1 MDIKEK
7 KYSFNEA
14 LSFLTESA
22 IINNGILTE
31 NEIHEAF
38 KDLDLSDNDY
48 KLIDSYFAEQ
58 NIKIKGTKTVA
69 TTPDTSTDAPVS
81 NITADTTKLDD
92 SEKKI
97 LNMYM
102 SELKNNHSYS
112 DQEKLSLIETLVNSK
127 AKDSSI
133 TNKLVEAYLNLA
145 IDLSKEYAGKG
156 ISIAD
161 LIAEGNLALIESI
174 NSYKQAVDLTTFK
187 NQLTQ
192 DITNA
197 MTKLILEQD
206 GSSKIGNHV
215 ADRANLLDRASRE
228 LSEKLGKTPTLQELA
243 EYVSLPEDEVQR
255 IMQISLDAMN
265 ASLNP
270 DQ

>member
-1 MDIKEK
+1 MERGEFEQGSIEARPSVVYKRKSSKGLLVSTILFALIAVALGVCLAITLMQKGNDKTSNGAKSDKE
-7 KYSFNEA
+7 
-14 LSFLTESA
+14 A
-22 IINNGILTE
+22 IVDS
-31 NEIHEAF
+31 
-38 KDLDLSDNDY
+38 KDGSD
-48 KLIDSYFAEQ
+48 
-58 NIKIKGTKTVA
+58 T
-69 TTPDTSTDAPVS
+69 
-81 NITADTTKLDD
+81 D

-97 LNMYM
+97 LDMYM

-145 IDLSKEYAGKG
+145 IELSKEYAGKG

-187 NQLTQ
+187 NQLTR

-206 GSSKIGNHV
+206 GSSRIGNHV

>member
-38 KDLDLSDNDY
+38 KDLDLSDMNPSTATVDDRGMDY
-48 KLIDSYFAEQ
+48 LKKAHEASQHLGRLFQDLL
-58 NIKIKGTKTVA
+58 
-69 TTPDTSTDAPVS
+69 
-81 NITADTTKLDD
+81 DTTKLDD

-97 LNMYM
+97 LDMYM

-145 IDLSKEYAGKG
+145 IELSKEYAGKG

-187 NQLTQ
+187 NQLTR

>member
-22 IINNGILTE
+22 IINSGFLTE

-48 KLIDSYFAEQ
+48 KLIDAYFAEQ

-97 LNMYM
+97 LDMYM

-145 IDLSKEYAGKG
+145 IELSKEYAGKG

-187 NQLTQ
+187 NQLTR

-228 LSEKLGKTPTLQELA
+228 LSEKLGKTPTLLELA

>member
-1 MDIKEK
+1 M
-7 KYSFNEA
+7 
-14 LSFLTESA
+14 
-22 IINNGILTE
+22 
-31 NEIHEAF
+31 
-38 KDLDLSDNDY
+38 
-48 KLIDSYFAEQ
+48 IDSYFAEQ

-97 LNMYM
+97 LDMYM

-145 IDLSKEYAGKG
+145 IELSKEYAGKG

-187 NQLTQ
+187 NQLTR
-192 DITNA
+192 DISNA

>member
-1 MDIKEK
+1 MIKAGSDFAKTLTAPAVLELIGDVGAGK
-7 KYSFNEA
+7 TTFTRGIAQGLGVKEGVTSPSF
-14 LSFLTESA
+14 T
-22 IINNGILTE
+22 
-31 NEIHEAF
+31 
-38 KDLDLSDNDY
+38 
-48 KLIDSYFAEQ
+48 
-58 NIKIKGTKTVA
+58 
-69 TTPDTSTDAPVS
+69 
-81 NITADTTKLDD
+81 
-92 SEKKI
+92 
-97 LNMYM
+97 
-102 SELKNNHSYS
+102 
-112 DQEKLSLIETLVNSK
+112 
-127 AKDSSI
+127 
-133 TNKLVEAYLNLA
+133 
-145 IDLSKEYAGKG
+145 LSKEYAGKG

-187 NQLTQ
+187 NQLTR

>member
-97 LNMYM
+97 LDMYM
-102 SELKNNHSYS
+102 SELKE
-112 DQEKLSLIETLVNSK
+112 QPQLFRPGK
-127 AKDSSI
+127 ALFNRDS
-133 TNKLVEAYLNLA
+133 
-145 IDLSKEYAGKG
+145 G
-156 ISIAD
+156 
-161 LIAEGNLALIESI
+161 
-174 NSYKQAVDLTTFK
+174 
-187 NQLTQ
+187 
-192 DITNA
+192 
-197 MTKLILEQD
+197 
-206 GSSKIGNHV
+206 
-215 ADRANLLDRASRE
+215 
-228 LSEKLGKTPTLQELA
+228 
-243 EYVSLPEDEVQR
+243 
-255 IMQISLDAMN
+255 
-265 ASLNP
+265 
-270 DQ
+270 

>member
-81 NITADTTKLDD
+81 NITADTTF
-92 SEKKI
+92 
-97 LNMYM
+97 
-102 SELKNNHSYS
+102 HH
-112 DQEKLSLIETLVNSK
+112 QQTC
-127 AKDSSI
+127 
-133 TNKLVEAYLNLA
+133 
-145 IDLSKEYAGKG
+145 G
-156 ISIAD
+156 
-161 LIAEGNLALIESI
+161 
-174 NSYKQAVDLTTFK
+174 
-187 NQLTQ
+187 
-192 DITNA
+192 
-197 MTKLILEQD
+197 
-206 GSSKIGNHV
+206 
-215 ADRANLLDRASRE
+215 
-228 LSEKLGKTPTLQELA
+228 
-243 EYVSLPEDEVQR
+243 SLP
-255 IMQISLDAMN
+255 
-265 ASLNP
+265 
-270 DQ
+270 